1 MFVCELFCN
10 FDCHSI
16 IFYMPNLYFLN
27 GKLLNLGIMGQ
38 IMKQGKPIKKRVIN
52 FLHENGNKCKK
63 INT

>member
-1 MFVCELFCN
+1 
-10 FDCHSI
+10 
-16 IFYMPNLYFLN
+16 MPNLYFLN